1 MHIGPVRI
9 HSSTAHVSSD
19 LPPASHILP
28 LQHKHWQRCN
38 FDDTE
43 QFIANKLNL
52 WVGTFEDANTGANN
66 LRLWDLET
74 ETEHKLP
81 GNYAKNAKPSIE
93 VTLLRGRQYMR

>member
-1 MHIGPVRI
+1 M
-9 HSSTAHVSSD
+9 
-19 LPPASHILP
+19 
-28 LQHKHWQRCN
+28 QHKHWQHCN

-74 ETEHKLP
+74 ETDP

-93 VTLLRGRQYMR
+93 VTLLRGRQYVLNNTDPDNIGGWLADSGGLCGDD